1 MVQGTGGQS
10 KTISVA
16 RTRCCCADATD
27 SRRFQV
33 LSLIL
38 SGINGICAKLVII
51 HEQRA
56 LTRDG
61 SGRGIAGGVS
71 DSGGKPTMNHLHSTA
86 LLVALGMAAA
96 GPAAAQQQLASA
108 APIGDP
114 SRFQQADLNRD
125 GVLTPEEFRAGFPEV
140 DNPDE
145 VFRALDTDGSG
156 VITRE
161 QWVAEQR
168 ATDIEPAAGLDEPP
182 VAEQWPGVRV
192 HQLELEGT
200 EDTLT
205 VRYLTSGG
213 RIGLEGTELG
223 LGLLVSTDRDI
234 IGSGRILAPDLLDR
248 FLPPNI
254 TLRLGGKAMM
264 ALLDDPS
271 DEVFSVGP
279 GVEARVALPFLE
291 ATPVAGVGE
300 VYYAPDILT
309 FGEASRMFEFSGR
322 VEVQFLESTVG
333 FVGYRRLEFD
343 RDGGDDTI
351 VNNVMFG
358 LRFAL

>member
-1 MVQGTGGQS
+1 LISS
-10 KTISVA
+10 KIK
-16 RTRCCCADATD
+16 
-27 SRRFQV
+27 
-33 LSLIL
+33 
-38 SGINGICAKLVII
+38 GIFANSMEI
-51 HEQRA
+51 HEPIA
-56 LTRDG
+56 LIGDVTKQ
-61 SGRGIAGGVS
+61 GIVGAVD
-71 DSGGKPTMNHLHSTA
+71 DSGGTTMHHLHSTA
-86 LLVALGMAAA
+86 LLVALGVAMAA
-96 GPAAAQQQLASA
+96 PAAAQQQLASA

-114 SRFQQADLNRD
+114 TRFEQADLNRD
-125 GVLTPEEFRAGFPEV
+125 GVLTREEFRAGFPEV

-145 VFRALDTDGSG
+145 VFQALDTDGSG

-161 QWVAEQR
+161 QWVAAPP

-182 VAEQWPGVRV
+182 VAEQWPGVRI

-200 EDTLT
+200 ESTIT

-223 LGLLVSTDRDI
+223 LGVLVSTDRDI
-234 IGSGRILAPDLLDR
+234 IGSARLLAPDLLEA
-248 FLPPNI
+248 FLPPNV

-271 DEVFSVGP
+271 DEVFSIGP
-279 GVEARVALPFLE
+279 GVEARVALPILE
-291 ATPVAGVGE
+291 GTPVAGVGE

-309 FGEASRMFEFSGR
+309 FGEASRMFEFAGR
-322 VEVQFLESTVG
+322 VEVQFLANTVG

-343 RDGGDDTI
+343 RDTGDDTI